1 MTFSRRVA
9 TLTAVVL
16 IPIGIAGTSFL
27 LGDDLETPSVPAEV
41 DLQPTPGGGADDRPG
56 EDTEPTAPDASPSDP
71 RQDVVPQ
78 PSPTEGSVDD
88 QSGDDDLDDDADD
101 TDDPAVD
108 DDARDG
114 ADDG

>member
-41 DLQPTPGGGADDRPG
+41 DLEQTPGGGA
-56 EDTEPTAPDASPSDP
+56 EPTAPDAPPSEPSEP
-71 RQDVVPQ
+71 REDVVPR

-88 QSGDDDLDDDADD
+88 QPGDDDLDDDPADD
-101 TDDPAVD
+101 ADDPDDPATD
-108 DDARDG
+108 DDGRDG